1 MFAVEVMG
9 MQYDENISKDIELKY
24 ISNIMEKKIIAW
36 NRKERNKIKHQEVW
50 MHTEGVHFRKVV
62 MNLIDTTKQCKQQ
75 TLQMKTKITNALSIV
90 LTAEHKRCVYE
101 CVLSLERKILINIY
115 VLCDHIQELFKL
127 AHVQMNKW
135 IKGLNLGWRYK
146 PSVYDKPDTCILN
159 PVNIIITRVTGLST

>member
-24 ISNIMEKKIIAW
+24 ISNIMEKKIFAW

-90 LTAEHKRCVYE
+90 LTAEHKRCLWMCTE
-101 CVLSLERKILINIY
+101 LGKQNSNKH
-115 VLCDHIQELFKL
+115 LCPLWPHTGTIQIGTRSNE
-127 AHVQMNKW
+127 QMNQGFKF
-135 IKGLNLGWRYK
+135 GMTL
-146 PSVYDKPDTCILN
+146 
-159 PVNIIITRVTGLST
+159 